1 MLEAIKYNNRKLE
14 VLDQLKLPHSCTY
27 QGVTNV
33 TQTWEVIRSM
43 KVRGAPAI
51 ANVAVLGVAV
61 ELNEKDF
68 NSKEQ
73 LYEVVKEQLEY
84 LQTSRPTAINLRNA
98 ANRIISLLSVQLQ
111 DNKLSVNDM
120 KERIIKEAEDIFREC
135 KMKNLAIG
143 EHGAS
148 HIINHLSTGSQATI
162 LTHCNTGSLATA
174 GYGTALGVIRSLHL
188 RGMLAH
194 VYCTETRP
202 YNQGARLTA
211 FELMHDKIPSTLIC
225 DSMVAALMKSKEV
238 SAVVVG
244 ADRVVA
250 NGDTANK
257 IGTYQIAVCAKYHK
271 IPFYVALPVSTVDL
285 SLRDGGAIP
294 IEERPSVE
302 MTYIQGVPLAPT
314 DMNCWNP
321 AFDVTP
327 AELIT
332 GGIITERGVFKVQE
346 LEKKIST
353 DKEDGIWY

>member
-14 VLDQLKLPHSCTY
+14 VLDLLKLPHSVSY
-27 QGVTNV
+27 QSVPNV
-33 TQTWEVIRSM
+33 KQAWEVIRSM
-43 KVRGAPAI
+43 RVRGAPAI

-61 ELNEKDF
+61 ELNEKDVS
-68 NSKEQ
+68 SKEQ

-84 LQTSRPTAINLRNA
+84 LQTSRPTAVNLRNA
-98 ANRIISLLSVQLQ
+98 ASRMISLLSVQLQ

-120 KERIIKEAEDIFREC
+120 KERIIKEAENIFSEC
-135 KMKNLAIG
+135 KMTNLAIG
-143 EHGAS
+143 ENGAS
-148 HIINHLSTGSQATI
+148 HIINNLSTGNQVTI

-174 GYGTALGVIRSLHL
+174 GYGTALGVIRSLHHQ
-188 RGMLAH
+188 GMLAH

-202 YNQGARLTA
+202 CNQGARLTA
-211 FELMHDKIPSTLIC
+211 FELLHDKIPSTLIC

-244 ADRVVA
+244 ADRVAA

-257 IGTYQIAVCAKYHK
+257 IGTYQIAICAKYHK
-271 IPFYVALPVSTVDL
+271 IPFYVASPVSTLDL
-285 SLRDGGAIP
+285 SLSDGIAIP
-294 IEERPSVE
+294 IEERSSVE
-302 MTYIQGVPLAPT
+302 MTSIQGVPLAPS

-332 GGIITERGVFKVQE
+332 GGIITERGVFTVQE
-346 LEKKIST
+346 LEKKISG
-353 DKEDGIWY
+353 DKEDA